1 MNKLNDLVEWFENKT
16 KVMIAL
22 SGGVD
27 SAVVAYA
34 AFQALGNSAIA
45 VTADYKTLSEEE
57 LLSAKQ
63 VCSEIGIKQILLD
76 YSELENEE
84 FIKNDSNRCF
94 HCRME
99 LGDHLIQLA
108 KKHDVKIIVDGT
120 NLDDLGDYRPG
131 IQALKENG
139 IRSPLVETKFLKSQI
154 RDIAKSVG
162 LSVFDRPSNSCL
174 ASRIPWGQR
183 VTAEKLTRIEFGEIL
198 VKQLTNLKQV
208 RVRDFDGSAKIE
220 VNKEMIYV
228 FNENIMNQLNEKLKL
243 IGFSSVDIDKEGY
256 KPGKINVIPN
266 WFILIMQH
274 PLKFMMMF

>member
-1 MNKLNDLVEWFENKT
+1 MSKLNNLVEWFANKN

-45 VTADYKTLSEEE
+45 VTADYKTLSQEE
-57 LLSAKQ
+57 LQSAKQ
-63 VCSEIGIKQILLD
+63 VCSEIGIEQMILD
-76 YSELENEE
+76 YSELENED
-84 FIKNDSNRCF
+84 FVKNDSDRCF

-99 LGDHLIQLA
+99 LGDHLIKLS
-108 KKHDVKIIVDGT
+108 KNHDVKIIVDGT

-139 IRSPLVETKFLKSQI
+139 IRSPLVETKFIKSEI

-162 LSVFDRPSNSCL
+162 LSVHDRPANSCL

-183 VTAEKLTRIEFGEIL
+183 VTAERLTRIELGETL
-198 VKQLTNLKQV
+198 VKQITKLKQV
-208 RVRDFDGSAKIE
+208 RVRDIQGCAKIE
-220 VNKEMIYV
+220 VDKERISI
-228 FNENIMNQLNEKLKL
+228 FDENIINQLSEKLKV
-243 IGFSSVDIDKEGY
+243 IGFTSVEIDKDGY
-256 KPGKINVIPN
+256 KSGKINVISN
-266 WFILIMQH
+266 
-274 PLKFMMMF
+274 